1 MLSPILTPTPI
12 QRVSCPEA
20 EQRRCRLYIKRD
32 DLLPCAF
39 GGNKVRIAHE
49 FLADMARQRA
59 NALIMY
65 GDLRSNLC
73 RVLSLLCREEGVPCL
88 MVATSAAEADAAPSY
103 NEEIIRRNSVEVLE
117 CPKGGIADAVDE
129 AFSRL
134 RAAGR
139 VPYYIYGDRTGT
151 GNEGVAARAY
161 QKAYGEMCD
170 WEGSHGLHFDLIFTP
185 YGTGSTQ
192 GGLICGSLEAG
203 DGRAIVGI
211 SISSRPPE
219 RARSVLEATV
229 RDWYEKEGKQVPPE
243 FERHVHLECGYT
255 CGGYGVRSERVD
267 SLIEEQ
273 LALNSVPL
281 DPTYTGK
288 ALRGTL
294 DYLSDHDIR
303 DKDILFLHTGGLP
316 LFFDYLEEGRGQEA

>member
-1 MLSPILTPTPI
+1 M
-12 QRVSCPEA
+12 RH
-20 EQRRCRLYIKRD
+20 CRLYIKRD

-49 FLADMARQRA
+49 FLTDMFSRQAD
-59 NALIMY
+59 ALIMY

-73 RVLSLLCREEGVPCL
+73 RVLSLLCREKGVPCL
-88 MVATSAAEADAAPSY
+88 MVATSAAGADATPSY
-103 NEEIIRRNSVEVLE
+103 NEEIIRRNSVDMLV
-117 CPKGGIADAVDE
+117 CPKDGIAETIDE
-129 AFSRL
+129 AFSKL
-134 RAAGR
+134 RKEGR

-161 QKAYGEMCD
+161 QKAYGEICD
-170 WEGSHGLHFDLIFTP
+170 WEGSHGLRFDLIFTP

-192 GGLICGSLEAG
+192 GGLMCGSLEAE
-203 DGRAIVGI
+203 DGREIVGI

-229 RDWYEKEGKQVPPE
+229 RDWYKKEGKPLPPQ

-255 CGGYGVRSERVD
+255 CGGYGARSKRVD
-267 SLIEEQ
+267 QLIEEQ
-273 LALNSVPL
+273 LALNSIPL

-288 ALRGTL
+288 ALRGAL

-303 DKDILFLHTGGLP
+303 DKDMLFLHTGGLP
-316 LFFDYLEEGRGQEA
+316 LFFDYLGEGRRQGA